1 MIKGIIF
8 DLDGTLLNTIDD
20 IADSINAVLKKHGL
34 PTHTVEE
41 YKTFVGSGA
50 KVLITSALGE
60 KANDEKLYKE
70 VFDEYIEYYGKHRE
84 DKTAP
89 YAGIVEMLEKLKS
102 KYRLGVLSNK
112 PHADTVPMV
121 KAHFGDEFFDFVYG
135 QRDGIPRKPDPT
147 VVYKMINDMGLT
159 VDEVMYV
166 GDSEN
171 DVLRALGVPY
181 IRADERRREMRI
193 FREYAHRRDKGC
205 GGLNDEDKQTFRKS
219 VYIRPDRRKYA
230 KRVETRPRACAE
242 AQLGRCQRRQSEKS
256 NHGRTFRSDRRGF
269 GPEPELLL

>member
-20 IADSINAVLKKHGL
+20 IADSVNAVLERHGL

-41 YKTFVGSGA
+41 YKMFVGSGA
-50 KVLITSALGE
+50 KILIERALGNNTDNE
-60 KANDEKLYKE
+60 LFKT

-89 YAGIVEMLEKLKS
+89 YAGVPEMLGKLKG

-121 KAHFGDEFFDFVYG
+121 AAHFGDGLFDFVYG

-147 VVYKMINDMGLT
+147 VVYGMINDMGLT

-171 DVLRALGVPY
+171 DILTANNAGCRACCVLWGFRTYEQMKNVGKCDFFA
-181 IRADERRREMRI
+181 RTADEVI
-193 FREYAHRRDKGC
+193 KA
-205 GGLNDEDKQTFRKS
+205 
-219 VYIRPDRRKYA
+219 
-230 KRVETRPRACAE
+230 AE
-242 AQLGRCQRRQSEKS
+242 A
-256 NHGRTFRSDRRGF
+256 
-269 GPEPELLL
+269 

>member
-20 IADSINAVLKKHGL
+20 IADSVNAVLKKHGL

-89 YAGIVEMLEKLKS
+89 YAGIVEMLEKLKG

-121 KAHFGDEFFDFVYG
+121 HTHF
-135 QRDGIPRKPDPT
+135 
-147 VVYKMINDMGLT
+147 
-159 VDEVMYV
+159 
-166 GDSEN
+166 
-171 DVLRALGVPY
+171 
-181 IRADERRREMRI
+181 
-193 FREYAHRRDKGC
+193 
-205 GGLNDEDKQTFRKS
+205 
-219 VYIRPDRRKYA
+219 
-230 KRVETRPRACAE
+230 
-242 AQLGRCQRRQSEKS
+242 
-256 NHGRTFRSDRRGF
+256 
-269 GPEPELLL
+269 

>member
-20 IADSINAVLKKHGL
+20 IADSVNAVLKKHGL

-89 YAGIVEMLEKLKS
+89 YAGIVEMLEKLKD

-121 KAHFGDEFFDFVYG
+121 HTHFGDNFFDFVYG

-171 DVLRALGVPY
+171 DVLTANNS
-181 IRADERRREMRI
+181 
-193 FREYAHRRDKGC
+193 GC
-205 GGLNDEDKQTFRKS
+205 
-219 VYIRPDRRKYA
+219 
-230 KRVETRPRACAE
+230 RACCVLWGFRTYEQMKDVGKCEYFAHTPTDVIKAAE
-242 AQLGRCQRRQSEKS
+242 
-256 NHGRTFRSDRRGF
+256 D
-269 GPEPELLL
+269 

>member
-20 IADSINAVLKKHGL
+20 IADSVNAVLERHGL

-41 YKTFVGSGA
+41 YKMFVGSGA
-50 KVLITSALGE
+50 KILIERALGNNTDNE
-60 KANDEKLYKE
+60 LFKT

-89 YAGIVEMLEKLKS
+89 YAGVPEMLGKLKG
-102 KYRLGVLSNK
+102 KYHLGVLSNK

-121 KAHFGDEFFDFVYG
+121 AAHFGDGLFDLVYG

-147 VVYKMINDMGLT
+147 VVYGMINDMGLT

-171 DVLRALGVPY
+171 DILTANNTGCRACCVLWGFRTYEQMKNVGKCDFFA
-181 IRADERRREMRI
+181 RTADEVI
-193 FREYAHRRDKGC
+193 KA
-205 GGLNDEDKQTFRKS
+205 
-219 VYIRPDRRKYA
+219 
-230 KRVETRPRACAE
+230 AE
-242 AQLGRCQRRQSEKS
+242 A
-256 NHGRTFRSDRRGF
+256 
-269 GPEPELLL
+269 

>member
-20 IADSINAVLKKHGL
+20 IADSVNAVLERHGF

-41 YKTFVGSGA
+41 YKMFVGSGA
-50 KVLITSALGE
+50 KILIERALGNNTDNE
-60 KANDEKLYKE
+60 LFKT

-89 YAGIVEMLEKLKS
+89 YAGVPEMLGKLKG

-121 KAHFGDEFFDFVYG
+121 AAHFGDGLFDLVYG

-147 VVYKMINDMGLT
+147 VVYGMINDMGLT

-171 DVLRALGVPY
+171 DILTANNAGCRACCVLWGFRTYEQMKNVGKCDFFA
-181 IRADERRREMRI
+181 RTADEVI
-193 FREYAHRRDKGC
+193 KA
-205 GGLNDEDKQTFRKS
+205 
-219 VYIRPDRRKYA
+219 
-230 KRVETRPRACAE
+230 AE
-242 AQLGRCQRRQSEKS
+242 A
-256 NHGRTFRSDRRGF
+256 
-269 GPEPELLL
+269 